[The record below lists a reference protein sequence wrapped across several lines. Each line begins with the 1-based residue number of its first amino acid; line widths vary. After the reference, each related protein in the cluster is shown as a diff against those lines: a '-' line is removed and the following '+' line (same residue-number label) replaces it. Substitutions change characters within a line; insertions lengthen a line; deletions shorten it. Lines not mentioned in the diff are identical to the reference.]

1 MQDKY
6 PSFLAAGGT
15 TLSALR
21 GFPAASTA
29 LFPVSDLHKD
39 SMLVSVPRRLA
50 QDCQEAMGA
59 FEGDKQQGRLFK
71 DLVLG
76 SCGKKGGAEEARTET
91 EQ

>member
-50 QDCQEAMGA
+50 QEAMGA
-59 FEGDKQQGRLFK
+59 FEGDKQQGPLFK

-91 EQ
+91 HQ